1 MGNDRFQSF
10 DVHAPTGQQQI
21 TLSFTCTP
29 EKFAQW
35 QPEFRRWLD
44 TLTFARVPDE
54 PATLSD
60 RLWTPILVGGAVG
73 LVLLLLYRHTRSR
86 R

>member
-1 MGNDRFQSF
+1 M
-10 DVHAPTGQQQI
+10 HAPTGSQKI
-21 TLSFTCTP
+21 VMSFTCA
-29 EKFAQW
+29 ENEFARW

-73 LVLLLLYRHTRSR
+73 LVLLLLYRHTRAR